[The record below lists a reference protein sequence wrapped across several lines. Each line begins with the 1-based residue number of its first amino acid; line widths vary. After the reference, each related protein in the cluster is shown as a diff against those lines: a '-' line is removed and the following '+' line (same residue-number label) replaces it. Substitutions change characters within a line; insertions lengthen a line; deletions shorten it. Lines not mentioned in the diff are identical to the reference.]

1 MVFTHG
7 PQLLVKL
14 GRYLVGAEVLHS
26 LRNKNMKSDIVD
38 IRGGLTFFSGI
49 R

>member
-14 GRYLVGAEVLHS
+14 GGYLVGAEILHG
-26 LRNKNMKSDIVD
+26 LKNKVE
-38 IRGGLTFFSGI
+38 IRECGHE
-49 R
+49 RKA